1 MAISKGWVS
10 LRSMFIP
17 IPWAIRPF
25 VSCKLILAFFLSF
38 TLPLHVSMNLWFAG
52 SLHCIS
58 VQFPLQN
65 FQAAL
70 NLQAQQLQMA
80 FPKVKSDSPSKPP
93 PFFGCVCVLFFDS
106 HYAHLIQ
113 KLRFR

>member
-1 MAISKGWVS
+1 
-10 LRSMFIP
+10 
-17 IPWAIRPF
+17 
-25 VSCKLILAFFLSF
+25 
-38 TLPLHVSMNLWFAG
+38 MNLWFAG